1 MQLDNLLICQE
12 GCDEKPGG
20 CKKQNSTRHLD
31 SISSSLQSINHHDGD
46 DDHNGGGEDSIIASR
61 ATREP
66 VLRDASCKRDPTH
79 KQDRSPSF
87 KII

>member
-1 MQLDNLLICQE
+1 MRSQAAAKRRTPLVTWIQFHPHYNRLTIMMVMMIIMVVVVRM
-12 GCDEKPGG
+12 
-20 CKKQNSTRHLD
+20 TVA
-31 SISSSLQSINHHDGD
+31 SSS
-46 DDHNGGGEDSIIASR
+46 R
-61 ATREP
+61 AKREP